1 MTRVFAFFLA
11 FALLLQSSWAVAA
24 TYCGHETSHPAVQHV
39 GHHTHVHKTAPGKAA
54 PDGKIADDTDCLSC
68 HAAHPALASAPF
80 SCVKAELP
88 KAGNFDPPRMSASA
102 PPGEPERPQWTR
114 LA

>member
-1 MTRVFAFFLA
+1 MTRVFALLLA
-11 FALLLQSSWAVAA
+11 FALLFQTSWAAAA
-24 TYCGHETSHPAVQHV
+24 TYCEHETSPKAATHF
-39 GHHTHVHKTAPGKAA
+39 GHHTHVHKASDGKKVSG
-54 PDGKIADDTDCLSC
+54 GKIADDTDCVSC

-80 SCVKAELP
+80 TCVSAELQR
-88 KAGNFDPPRMSASA
+88 AANFGQPRMSASA